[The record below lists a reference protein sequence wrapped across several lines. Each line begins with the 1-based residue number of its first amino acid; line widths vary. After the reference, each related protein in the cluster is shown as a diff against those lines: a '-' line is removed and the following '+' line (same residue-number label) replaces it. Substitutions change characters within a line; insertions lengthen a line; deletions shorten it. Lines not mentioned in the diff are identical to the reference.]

1 MSAKSVALVPLQ
13 ERRVNFYGDELIAV
27 LVEVDGQHQ
36 IYVPVRPICEYLG
49 LAWSSQLQR
58 MRRDDDLSEAL
69 RGVSLL
75 RSGASQRYEVICLQ
89 LEYLPGFLF
98 GITTSKVRADLRPQV
113 KRYKRDCY
121 RVLWQAFQQGELT
134 FAPNSSTV
142 AQPAIQSDDPRVVAL
157 TEQIDTLYAIAESLE
172 AHRKALLAEANHQY
186 AVIETNQRDLL
197 DRADHI
203 SLQLNYVISLLEGL
217 TNRQGSTE
225 VTVAKIDERTKK
237 LSPAHERDIQGMVER
252 IVRAM
257 ERRAPQGTPLAYATV
272 YGRLKTRFRV
282 GRYYEISDERFE
294 EAMAYLR
301 EELRKVTGGE
311 GPVQGSL
318 FEQHE

>member
-1 MSAKSVALVPLQ
+1 MSEQSVALVPLQ

-27 LVEVDGQHQ
+27 QVEVDGQHQ
-36 IYVPVRPICEYLG
+36 IYVPVRPICDYLG

-69 RGVSLL
+69 RSVSLL
-75 RSGASQRYEVICLQ
+75 RSGAGQRYEVVCLQ
-89 LEYLPGFLF
+89 LEYLAGFLF
-98 GITTSKVRADLRPQV
+98 GITTSRTREDLQPQV

-134 FAPNSSTV
+134 SLAPSSSTP
-142 AQPAIQSDDPRVVAL
+142 ALPAIMSNDPRVAAL
-157 TEQIDTLYAIAESLE
+157 TEQIDTLYAIAASLE
-172 AHRKALLAEANHQY
+172 AHRHALLAEANHQY

-197 DRADHI
+197 ERADHI
-203 SLQLNYVISLLEGL
+203 SLQLNYVISLLEGF
-217 TNRQGSTE
+217 TNRQGATE

-252 IVRAM
+252 IVRAL

-294 EAMAYLR
+294 EAMTYLR
-301 EELRKVTGGE
+301 EELRKATGGE
-311 GPVQGSL
+311 GPIQGSL
-318 FEQHE
+318 F